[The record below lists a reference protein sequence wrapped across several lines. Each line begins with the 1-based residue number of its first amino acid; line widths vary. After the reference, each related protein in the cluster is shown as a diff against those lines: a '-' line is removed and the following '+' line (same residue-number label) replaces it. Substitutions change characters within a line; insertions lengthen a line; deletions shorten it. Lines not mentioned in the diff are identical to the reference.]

1 MISELEVVFMDSS
14 RPTPA
19 PEPLSSKKPYSTPEL
34 TDLGAIEQLALGGSG
49 PVSEGRQMVNRMK
62 KP

>member
-1 MISELEVVFMDSS
+1 MDSS